1 MTCDV
6 VLADDHPV
14 VRGGLKAVLAAE
26 GIRVVAK
33 AGNRESAVR
42 EAMRH
47 HPDVL
52 VIDVAMDGG
61 VMTIREVLK
70 AEPGVTVLVFASST
84 EQTAVMSAVR
94 AGARGYIYKAA
105 EPGDIVRAVL
115 GVANGEAVFGPDI
128 VGTVFAQL
136 DNPYKAP
143 FPNLTNRERE
153 VLSLIAQGLPNAV
166 VARNLGVT
174 RKTVNNH
181 TSAIFAKLRVPDRTA
196 AIIRAKEAGL
206 G

>member
-1 MTCDV
+1 
-6 VLADDHPV
+6 V
-14 VRGGLKAVLAAE
+14 VRGGLKAVLTAE
-26 GIRVVAK
+26 GIRVVAE
-33 AGNRESAVR
+33 AGNRESAVQ

-61 VMTIREVLK
+61 VTAIREVLK

-84 EQTAVMSAVR
+84 EHAAVISAVR

-128 VGTVFAQL
+128 VGTVISQL
-136 DNPYKAP
+136 GSPRKPP
-143 FPNLTNRERE
+143 FPNLTNRERQ
-153 VLSLIAQGLPNAV
+153 VLSLVAQGLPNGTI
-166 VARNLGVT
+166 ARSLDVT

-181 TSAIFAKLRVPDRTA
+181 MSAIFAKLGVPDRAT
-196 AIIRAKEAGL
+196 AIIRAREAGL